1 MKGRGFLIDGSWLF
15 ANFSLGMAAFL
26 DICVHIFMLGV
37 KFIDSLFG
45 TVRDF
50 SQISC
55 SKTILSVKK

>member
-1 MKGRGFLIDGSWLF
+1 
-15 ANFSLGMAAFL
+15 
-26 DICVHIFMLGV
+26 MLGV

-55 SKTILSVKK
+55 SKTILSVKKWILNRI